1 MRPRSDDRQGCNN
14 CISGRIPD
22 NIDELIDIIVK
33 KEGISRSR
41 IVYEALSQYIENK
54 TQGNFIIEDYIRENL
69 KTNEFF
75 IIKRDE
81 NEDDMLVGSVRG
93 HYVKGKTISELI
105 ANLKESME
113 VSLGL

>member
-1 MRPRSDDRQGCNN
+1 MRFRSDKREGCNV

-22 NIDELIDIIVK
+22 NIDELIDIMVE

-41 IVYEALSQYIENK
+41 IVYEALNEYLEKK

-69 KTNEFF
+69 KTHEFF

-81 NEDDMLVGSVRG
+81 NEDGMLVGSVRG

-105 ANLKESME
+105 ANLKEVMKI
-113 VSLGL
+113 SLGL

>member
-69 KTNEFF
+69 KTNELF

-81 NEDDMLVGSVRG
+81 NENGMLVGSIRG
-93 HYVKGKTISELI
+93 HYAKGKTISELI
-105 ANLKESME
+105 VNLKDVIE

>member
-1 MRPRSDDRQGCNN
+1 MRPRGDDRLGCNN

-22 NIDELIDIIVK
+22 NIDELIDIIVE
-33 KEGISRSR
+33 KEGTSRSR
-41 IVYEALSQYIENK
+41 IVYEALSEYLEKK

-81 NEDDMLVGSVRG
+81 NEDGMLIGSIRG
-93 HYVKGKTISELI
+93 HHVKGKTISELI
-105 ANLKESME
+105 ANLKE
-113 VSLGL
+113 VLKVGLNL

>member
-1 MRPRSDDRQGCNN
+1 MRPRGDDRPGCNN

-22 NIDELIDIIVK
+22 NIDELINVIVE

-54 TQGNFIIEDYIRENL
+54 TQGNFIIEDYIRDNL

-75 IIKRDE
+75 VIKRDE
-81 NEDDMLVGSVRG
+81 NEDGMLVGSVRG
-93 HYVKGKTISELI
+93 HYAKGKTISELV
-105 ANLKESME
+105 ANLKDVIEIG
-113 VSLGL
+113 LGL

>member
-22 NIDELIDIIVK
+22 NIDELIDIIVE

-41 IVYEALSQYIENK
+41 IVYEALNQYIENK

-69 KTNEFF
+69 KTNELF

-81 NEDDMLVGSVRG
+81 NENGMLVGSIRG
-93 HYVKGKTISELI
+93 HYAKGKTISELI
-105 ANLKESME
+105 VNLKDVIE